1 MKKITK
7 DLIITLLF
15 IVLGVVLFSYIGLT
29 IYKDFFKKTNENN
42 VIKNLDLYGYILKE
56 SDIDIYKEEFDN
68 LSKILNQKDL
78 DYDEY
83 AKSISKL
90 FIIDFYTLSNKIS
103 NTDIGGLEFI
113 YPEYVDNFKL
123 KAKDTMY
130 KYIEVNYNGER
141 DQILPEVSEVIID
154 SLNKSTYKIKEE
166 EFESFELNISWN
178 YKEDLGYQKKCELTI
193 IKNGNKLYIVESE

>member
-1 MKKITK
+1 MKRVNK

-15 IVLGVVLFSYIGLT
+15 IVFGIALFSYIGLT
-29 IYKDFFKKTNENN
+29 IYKDFFKKTNENT
-42 VIKNLDLYGYILKE
+42 VIKNLDLYGYTLKE
-56 SDIDIYKEEFDN
+56 SDTDIYKDEFDN

-113 YPEYVDNFKL
+113 YPEYLDDFKL
-123 KAKDTMY
+123 KAKDTLY

-141 DQILPEVSEVIID
+141 EQALPEVSEVIID

-166 EFESFELNISWN
+166 EFESFELNISWH
-178 YKEDLGYQKKCELTI
+178 YREDLGYQKKCKMII
-193 IKNGNKLYIVESE
+193 IKDGNKLYVVESE